1 MSGPFGAT
9 LQLLRQHSGVS
20 LRALAGHVG
29 VSAAYLSRVEHGHDP
44 APAPERVVAIARALG
59 LPADLMLELA
69 DEVRGDAMD
78 WLQSSPTGRRLGA
91 ALRRRRLGEAELARV
106 LAFVEE
112 QFPLPTAT
120 LPALAT
126 MLPAAHIVLGV
137 RLSTLED
144 AWTVAALRLQVH
156 TAAGVVTPIGNGMA
170 IGHARGPGA
179 PQVGLLLCEEPVG
192 SPGVRAIWIVDQ
204 LDEGPTG
211 ARLLARLAR
220 LADADLVATLVRAD
234 SAEEV
239 LRLLKAHERRAG
251 LVGPE
256 QQG

>member
-59 LPADLMLELA
+59 LPADLMLDLA

-112 QFPLPTAT
+112 QFPLPAAP

-126 MLPAAHIVLGV
+126 LLPAAHVVLGV

-144 AWTVAALRLQVH
+144 AWTVAALRLPVH
-156 TAAGVVTPIGNGMA
+156 TAAGLVTPIGNGMA
-170 IGHARGPGA
+170 IGHARGPGTT

-192 SPGVRAIWIVDQ
+192 SPSVRAIWIVDQ
-204 LDEGPTG
+204 LHEGPTG

-220 LADADLVATLVRAD
+220 LADSDLVAALVRAD
-234 SAEEV
+234 GAAEV
-239 LRLLKAHERRAG
+239 LRLLQAHERRAG
-251 LVGPE
+251 LVEPR
-256 QQG
+256 